1 MASSNFNFSSL
12 LGGGSTTTLN
22 KTLNKLSDSFA
33 RLATGSRLTK
43 ASADPAGIAIAA
55 ALESVVV
62 QVGQATR
69 NVADATSA
77 VSIADSA
84 SEQVQGLN
92 VRLQELAA
100 QSANGTLSDGNRAAL
115 QAEFSAITQEIQRIA
130 DTTEFNGTKLLDG
143 SSISVQVGVDSS
155 SNSSLNVGGLNVKQ
169 LAQSLASQNIG
180 TQSGA
185 QAAID
190 ATQTFADSLT
200 SQRSSA
206 LGAAQARLD
215 SIDSSLRAK
224 SQTDQEALSRI
235 RDVDYAAEI
244 ATATALKIRAEV
256 STALVAQSNLN
267 ANIVKSLLS

>member
-267 ANIVKSLLS
+267 ANVVKSLLS

>member
-12 LGGGSTTTLN
+12 LGGSTTTLN

-190 ATQTFADSLT
+190 ATQSFADSLT
-200 SQRSSA
+200 SQRSTA

-267 ANIVKSLLS
+267 ANVVKSLLS